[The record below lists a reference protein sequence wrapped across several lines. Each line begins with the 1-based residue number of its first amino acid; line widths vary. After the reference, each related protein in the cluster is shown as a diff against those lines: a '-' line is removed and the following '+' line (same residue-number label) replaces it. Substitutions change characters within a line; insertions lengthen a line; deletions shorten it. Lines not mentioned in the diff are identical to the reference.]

1 MAAIDRLRYLLV
13 GLLLIDQ
20 TDWSGHPSHITAEDG
35 HSAWFKAERQPI
47 RRLLPDTRR
56 LANGRCGRDR
66 DSR

>member
-20 TDWSGHPSHITAEDG
+20 TDWSGHPSYITAEDG
-35 HSAWFKAERQPI
+35 LKAERQPI

-56 LANGRCGRDR
+56 LANGRCGR
-66 DSR
+66 SAVFCLQ